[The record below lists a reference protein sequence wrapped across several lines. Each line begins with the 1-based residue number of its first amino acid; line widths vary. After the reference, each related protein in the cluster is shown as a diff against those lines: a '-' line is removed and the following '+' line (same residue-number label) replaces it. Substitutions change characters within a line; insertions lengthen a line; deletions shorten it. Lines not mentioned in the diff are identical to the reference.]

1 MVFTVVWPGFMDIN
15 EYKWSLLP
23 WLASVVLQNKCREE
37 RRSFVILID
46 FMAELGSARA
56 DTKDCHIR

>member
-1 MVFTVVWPGFMDIN
+1 MARVDGHQWIQMVP
-15 EYKWSLLP
+15 P
-23 WLASVVLQNKCREE
+23 ALASVVLQNKCREE